1 MATAPPLSETEITD
15 DTCSYYAAASDASG
29 SYDSDADAADAAAD
43 AVEEVIIQLPFQTQ
57 PSKQQDECVICLDPI
72 HHDCNFRSDFCSTC
86 VYNVH
91 TRCIEDFI
99 EYQQR
104 THRINDI
111 KCIMCSRIVDQQQPQ
126 QTAVDIINLS
136 PDIQQASIQSI
147 IMHQRQHRCNRR
159 LRRCCICCCSIFC
172 LLLVFATIVYF
183 LSTIRHDK

>member
-29 SYDSDADAADAAAD
+29 SYDSDAAAAESESEKD
-43 AVEEVIIQLPFQTQ
+43 DVVIQLPFQTQ
-57 PSKQQDECVICLDPI
+57 PSQDECVICLDTI

-91 TRCIEDFI
+91 TECIEDFI
-99 EYQQR
+99 EYQR
-104 THRINDI
+104 RMHRIKDI

-147 IMHQRQHRCNRR
+147 IMHQRQHRRNRHS
-159 LRRCCICCCSIFC
+159 LRRRYAILCCAIIC
-172 LLLVFATIVYF
+172 LLLVFATIVYI
-183 LSTIRHDK
+183 LSTLRSN